1 MATWT
6 YTITPTDLVGLVG
19 NVTARR
25 HGVDVR
31 RYTMADVSFKPT
43 AEKTMAQIR
52 DEIETAMIA
61 LYEADVTNEGITAAL
76 KTQEALL
83 AAETNAKEAE

>member
-6 YTITPTDLVGLVG
+6 YTITPTDLVELVG

-25 HGVDVR
+25 HGLDVR
-31 RYTMADVSFKPT
+31 FYHLEDVSFQPT
-43 AEKTMAQIR
+43 AEKTIVQIR
-52 DEIETAMIA
+52 DEITTAMIA
-61 LYEADVTNEGITAAL
+61 LHDAAITNEGITAVV
-76 KTQEALL
+76 KNQEALL